1 VAPDDDAEEEEDT
14 SEPIERRRINGV
26 RTLAWVFLIGA
37 SIYLFGH
44 VAGLTIALVVVFR
57 YFSELSWPRAVVYAA
72 VNVAFLVVLFQF
84 AFNARLYSGIV
95 LG

>member
-1 VAPDDDAEEEEDT
+1 
-14 SEPIERRRINGV
+14 
-26 RTLAWVFLIGA
+26 
-37 SIYLFGH
+37 
-44 VAGLTIALVVVFR
+44 VVFR